1 MRHLIFLLLAAYIMS
16 VTVSVAYAQ
25 NHVQTVNINFN
36 SSKHIKLNSNISRI
50 YAGSSK
56 IARID
61 RLPPAMDEFIITST
75 DKEGTTTLFVWTVD
89 GNKYE
94 YTINVFNDESR
105 IAEEIENAIGLPD
118 VHVKKVGK
126 RILLTGTV
134 KNQYEKNYAI
144 QVASLYAESGSK
156 SSVNFGSTVN
166 PQLST
171 QSSKEK
177 SSSST
182 LTNTDKI
189 EDSGNVIDLLQML
202 EATQI
207 RLEAQVISIN
217 SEDVKDLG
225 ILYGNSSPSGA
236 PGIFYFGE
244 SFVRSSAT
252 GTFKNNP
259 LSWLI
264 NRRADINMQISTLIT
279 NSKAKILSRPSIMT
293 LSGEQATIQIGGE
306 IPYTS
311 YDENNRPSVKFRDYG
326 IILQFK
332 PIVDS
337 QNNIVATVY
346 TEVSNISGEY
356 VGDNPIISTRR
367 ADSVVSLKSGSTM
380 VIGGLM
386 DSSERKVV
394 NKIPLLGDIPIIGEF
409 FKYSSKTKDK
419 QELIILVTPYIV
431 GDNEKN
437 RAQMSDSMRD
447 YYHQGQR
454 EKNNLN
460 DVDLNSEPPEEVN
473 NQKDVNKKNSKVV
486 RRPFDKK

>member
-118 VHVKKVGK
+118 VHVKKVDK

-144 QVASLYAESGSK
+144 QVASLYVDNSARTEADVDTNVNSES
-156 SSVNFGSTVN
+156 
-166 PQLST
+166 
-171 QSSKEK
+171 
-177 SSSST
+177 
-182 LTNTDKI
+182 DKI
-189 EDSGNVIDLLQML
+189 SGTATVRNVKAGSDIIDLLQML

-207 RLEAQVISIN
+207 RLEAQVVSIS
-217 SEDVKDLG
+217 SEDAKDLG
-225 ILYGNSSPSGA
+225 ILYGNSSPSGT
-236 PGIFYFGE
+236 PGIFVFGE
-244 SFVRSSAT
+244 SFSRTGESASLRHSPW
-252 GTFKNNP
+252 N
-259 LSWLI
+259 WLM
-264 NRRADINMQISTLIT
+264 NRRADINMQISALIT

-293 LSGEQATIQIGGE
+293 LSGEKANIQIGGE

-311 YDENNRPSVKFRDYG
+311 YDGNNRPSVKFKEYG

-337 QNNIVATVY
+337 QNNIVAEIY

-356 VGDNPIISTRR
+356 VDDNPIISTRS
-367 ADSVVSLKSGSTM
+367 AYSVVSLKSGSTM
-380 VIGGLM
+380 IVGGLM
-386 DSSERKVV
+386 DSSETKRVR
-394 NKIPLLGDIPIIGEF
+394 KIPLLGDIPIIGEF

-473 NQKDVNKKNSKVV
+473 SQKDVNKKNSKVV